1 VRFTNTELLD
11 SVAPRRPG
19 WRRHVP
25 AAVFLVAITSLVL
38 GFAQPARD
46 EKVPRERATVVMAID
61 TSLSMGADDV
71 SPTRFEAAKDSA
83 KQFIDLLPPK
93 INLGLVTFDG
103 TAVMRVT
110 PTTDRQIVSD
120 AINNLELNEATAIG
134 DAILASLAAIDT
146 VPPDEEGTAPPAR
159 IVLMSDGETTAG
171 TPNADGIEAALEA
184 DVPVSTIAF
193 GTDNGTITIPEEP
206 FPVPVR
212 VDEVA
217 LEEIADTTG
226 GTFFRAVTADQLN
239 DVYADIGTSV
249 GFVTEQREVTIWFVG
264 AALVL
269 LLVTASFSMLWFS
282 RLP

>member
-1 VRFTNTELLD
+1 
-11 SVAPRRPG
+11 
-19 WRRHVP
+19 VP

-61 TSLSMGADDV
+61 TSQSMGADDV

-159 IVLMSDGETTAG
+159 IVLMSVGETTAG
-171 TPNADGIEAALEA
+171 TPNADGIEAALVA